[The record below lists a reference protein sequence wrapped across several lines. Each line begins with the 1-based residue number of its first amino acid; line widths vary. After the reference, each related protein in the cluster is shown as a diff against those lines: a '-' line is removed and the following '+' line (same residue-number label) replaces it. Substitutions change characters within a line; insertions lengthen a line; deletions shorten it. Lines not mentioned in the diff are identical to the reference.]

1 MPAPRKKKSAAP
13 AADAA
18 PRSRKLPRFRMVKGE
33 DGVAHAERTRT
44 LAQGARDQAL
54 ADYLCACPEL
64 KVTANMRSVQS
75 LLGEVLEA
83 MQLEEETIRPEIL
96 ASIWKKAVGDSLAAF
111 TELQSV
117 SKHTAR
123 VWVNHPA
130 VRYELMRLTPK
141 LIQALNAELGDGCV
155 KKLKI
160 VQ

>member
-33 DGVAHAERTRT
+33 DGLAHAERTRT

-83 MQLEEETIRPEIL
+83 MHLEEETIRPEIL

-130 VRYELMRLTPK
+130 VRYELLRLTPK